1 MLDIPRVI
9 AIDFDGTL
17 FSNNWPE
24 IGKPNWW
31 VIDAAKHEQKNGAKL
46 ILWTNR
52 TGPLLQAAIVACEN
66 VGLKFDA
73 VNESLPEW
81 VSAFDNDPRKI
92 GATEY
97 WDDKAVS
104 VSDVVSREMGR
115 MLKERRSEIPYMK
128 G

>member
-1 MLDIPRVI
+1 MLYIPRVI

-24 IGKPNWW
+24 IEKPNWW
-31 VIDAAKHEQKNGAKL
+31 VIDAAKHEQKNGSKL

-52 TGPLLQAAIVACEN
+52 TGSLLQDAIVACEN